1 MISTKIL
8 GTQYTPREALIM
20 LLNTDSTLDIQDI
33 EDVYYPYIRMRF
45 QMSVG
50 KDRKFIKKLV
60 KYVDCIID
68 RVSGTAYDTVY
79 DKNTDSKPYYV
90 DVEFDEE
97 DALESVLSVEQCR
110 NKGHDFALKQYI
122 GKAKLMFTPDIEII
136 EEEQFYKKFY
146 VITCRDKEGMHYFIM
161 VDAVDGGI
169 SVLDHEQHIDT
180 LVKMGEYDQIKAI
193 ADGGLLESMAEEEYL
208 EEEIVEEDYPEEG
221 VTR

>member
-68 RVSGTAYDTVY
+68 RVSGTA
-79 DKNTDSKPYYV
+79 
-90 DVEFDEE
+90 
-97 DALESVLSVEQCR
+97 
-110 NKGHDFALKQYI
+110 
-122 GKAKLMFTPDIEII
+122 
-136 EEEQFYKKFY
+136 
-146 VITCRDKEGMHYFIM
+146 
-161 VDAVDGGI
+161 
-169 SVLDHEQHIDT
+169 
-180 LVKMGEYDQIKAI
+180 
-193 ADGGLLESMAEEEYL
+193 
-208 EEEIVEEDYPEEG
+208 
-221 VTR
+221 